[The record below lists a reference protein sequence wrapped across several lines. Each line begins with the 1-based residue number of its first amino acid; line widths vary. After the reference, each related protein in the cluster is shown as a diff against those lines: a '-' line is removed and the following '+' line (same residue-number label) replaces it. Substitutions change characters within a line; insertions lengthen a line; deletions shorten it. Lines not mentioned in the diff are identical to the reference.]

1 MNQTGNN
8 QKGGF
13 RISEKDQGAMVVHL
27 SGNVNINTCSILLD
41 SLSEVMTK
49 QKPSRVTFDLAAVN
63 QIDDY
68 GALLLFEIG
77 QLVHGRQGECS
88 IVNADKNAE
97 TLLSLVGFYSQ
108 YINTRNVPKKDKASH
123 LVRIGGAI
131 IDLALNLRFM
141 ISFIGSVIISIG
153 KVLMQ
158 PRRLRIE
165 DMIVYMKQTGV
176 DALPVVGMIS
186 FLLGLIIAFMS
197 SIQFK
202 QFGANIYVA
211 SLVAFSM
218 VSELG
223 PIMTAIVVAGRS
235 GSAYA
240 AEIGTMKISEEVD
253 ALFAMGFNPT
263 VFLVVPRI
271 FSAVIVIP
279 ILTIFSDISAIS
291 GGMLIGVFM
300 LDLSP
305 NTYIT
310 ETLNI
315 LTIQD
320 FLWGAMKSVVFSILI
335 AMIGCLRGFRA
346 SGGASAVGSAATSAV
361 VASIFMIIFLDSIFA
376 VMRSYW

>member
-1 MNQTGNN
+1 MNQTENIP
-8 QKGGF
+8 KSGF
-13 RISEKDQGAMVVHL
+13 RISEKDPGALVIHL
-27 SGNVNINTCSILLD
+27 SGCININTCSTLMS
-41 SLSEVMTK
+41 SLSEVIANR
-49 QKPSRVTFDLAAVN
+49 QPSRITFDLAEVSR
-63 QIDDY
+63 IDDY
-68 GALLLFEIG
+68 GAFLLFETG
-77 QLVHGRQGECS
+77 RPVRGRQGECTV
-88 IVNADKNAE
+88 VNADKNTE

-108 YINTRNVPKKDKASH
+108 YINSRNEPPKDKEH
-123 LVRIGGAI
+123 YLVRLGATI

-153 KVLMQ
+153 KVIVQ
-158 PRRLRIE
+158 PRSLRVE

-240 AEIGTMKISEEVD
+240 AEIGTMKVSEEVD

-279 ILTIFSDISAIS
+279 ILTIFADISAIS
-291 GGMLIGVFM
+291 GGLLIGVFM

-305 NTYIT
+305 NTYMT

-320 FLWGAMKSVVFSILI
+320 FLWGGLKSLVFSVLI

-346 SGGASAVGSAATSAV
+346 SGGASSVGNAATSAV
-361 VASIFMIIFLDSIFA
+361 VASIFMIIFFDSIFA